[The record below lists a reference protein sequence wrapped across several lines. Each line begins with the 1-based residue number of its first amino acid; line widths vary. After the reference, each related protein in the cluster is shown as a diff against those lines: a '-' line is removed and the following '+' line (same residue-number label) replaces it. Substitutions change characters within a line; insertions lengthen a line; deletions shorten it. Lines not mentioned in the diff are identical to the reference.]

1 MDQHIND
8 LFDRLEKRLDKVEDK
23 VEDRFENLQK
33 NLIDTIFTSL
43 TRVEISHRLQDTAH
57 QKTIAQ
63 LDIVNSNLDTYNTSL
78 KEHMRRTD
86 LLEDKIDV
94 LEQKKVDPLHAAFT
108 QEQAAKVFI
117 EIRKEKFYK
126 NVKLIGAIAAA
137 IVSLVTLY
145 KVFS

>member
-23 VEDRFENLQK
+23 VEDKFENLQK
-33 NLIDTIFTSL
+33 TLIDISTSL
-43 TRVEISHRLQDTAH
+43 ARVETSHRIQDMAH
-57 QKTIAQ
+57 QKATVQ
-63 LDIVNSNLDTYNTSL
+63 LEAVDCRLDTYNASL
-78 KEHMRRTD
+78 QEHMRRTD
-86 LLEDKIDV
+86 LLEDKVDV
-94 LEQKKVDPLHAAFT
+94 LEQNKVDPLHAAFT
-108 QEQAAKVFI
+108 QEQATKVFI

-126 NVKLIGAIAAA
+126 NVKLIGAVAAA